1 MEKSKSTVRYFLE
14 KTLKL
19 IYANNRKGWR
29 REIDMTVVKEKIKK
43 AQFPSSQLRALGLKP
58 GWADRIPTKTL
69 NNMVKVTEK
78 YKQALKEL
86 AKY

>member
-19 IYANNRKGWR
+19 IYANNKKGWR

-43 AQFPSSQLRALGLKP
+43 A
-58 GWADRIPTKTL
+58 
-69 NNMVKVTEK
+69 
-78 YKQALKEL
+78 
-86 AKY
+86 

>member
-19 IYANNRKGWR
+19 IYANNKKGWR

-43 AQFPSSQLRALGLKP
+43 SLVSFISTPCFRAKTGLG
-58 GWADRIPTKTL
+58 
-69 NNMVKVTEK
+69 
-78 YKQALKEL
+78 
-86 AKY
+86 